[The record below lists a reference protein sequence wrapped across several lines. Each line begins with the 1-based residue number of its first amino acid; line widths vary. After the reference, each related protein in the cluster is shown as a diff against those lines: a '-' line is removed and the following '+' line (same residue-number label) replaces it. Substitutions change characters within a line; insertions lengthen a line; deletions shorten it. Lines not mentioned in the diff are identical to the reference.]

1 MSDDEPRNT
10 PPPKLLTQSA
20 RSRPNEISNTASIL
34 LRRFYLSNSILSFDP
49 LKMLVA
55 AIFLASK
62 VEDRKIS
69 SKQLSEHVASLNK
82 EVSVDDIIS
91 HELLLMEVR
100 KISTR

>member
-1 MSDDEPRNT
+1 
-10 PPPKLLTQSA
+10 
-20 RSRPNEISNTASIL
+20 
-34 LRRFYLSNSILSFDP
+34 
-49 LKMLVA
+49 MLVA